1 ASAGAAA
8 GVGPATR
15 AVMLDKTG
23 VLPTTHRRG
32 QTFPPHD
39 ANADGHRL
47 ATFDRRDRRYTQI
60 FRLRVPATEIRGRE
74 NAPGSVG
81 RPDRAGPD
89 DRWARH
95 GRSDGHPACR
105 STSPLTG
112 QRDPHLGAGRDV
124 VPETLGDVLRIDVA
138 ADQRGVAD

>member
-1 ASAGAAA
+1 
-8 GVGPATR
+8 
-15 AVMLDKTG
+15 
-23 VLPTTHRRG
+23 
-32 QTFPPHD
+32 
-39 ANADGHRL
+39 
-47 ATFDRRDRRYTQI
+47 DRRYTQI

-138 ADQRGVAD
+138 ADQRGGADVQLPPGAVHARPDDLVDRVALAVVRDVDVRAGEALELRGQVVGECDRE